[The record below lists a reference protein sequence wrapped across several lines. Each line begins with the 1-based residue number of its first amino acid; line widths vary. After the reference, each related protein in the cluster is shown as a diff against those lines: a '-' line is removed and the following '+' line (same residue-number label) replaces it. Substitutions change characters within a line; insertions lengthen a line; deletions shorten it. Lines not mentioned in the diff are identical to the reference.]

1 MSAPLAHPI
10 SGQAVEIDTRTPTEK
25 FQHHCEVR
33 SRYVVDN
40 TLPLWLAVDEMQ
52 AYAQLSGLID
62 HIGQDAVQDIMS
74 GAFVFAEIAP
84 DELSEACEQE
94 IMLRTADLVRRW
106 EAEAPLPPPKPAP
119 TRQRCEP
126 PQSTIDAFWYVVSL
140 GKPQYLRTWLHDRPR
155 DKAYLLKILESK
167 RCCKFQP
174 KR

>member
-1 MSAPLAHPI
+1 MNAPLPRLATDLAPI
-10 SGQAVEIDTRTPTEK
+10 EDVFFAR
-25 FQHHCEVR
+25 CEARALLHVNGCL
-33 SRYVVDN
+33 SLHD
-40 TLPLWLAVDEMQ
+40 AVDELQ
-52 AYAQLSGLID
+52 AYAEQSGLID
-62 HIGQDAVQDIMS
+62 VVGQDDVQAIMS
-74 GAFVFAEIAP
+74 RAFVSAEMLP